1 MTIRINDNTRC
12 VQFLLSSCSRSVSF
26 FHTLILLFYSFLIF
40 LSYFIH
46 FLPCVIF
53 LPSFFSLSSYPLFSL
68 FSSSSFLLF
77 YSSFIPISFFLSND
91 ITSFVGE
98 GSKNSTTL
106 DRTNVVAERRSSCH
120 FAAYYARIRF
130 GPVSAAIVPSSRGRR

>member
-1 MTIRINDNTRC
+1 MITHDVYSFFYFLAL
-12 VQFLLSSCSRSVSF
+12 VQFFF
-26 FHTLILLFYSFLIF
+26 FHTLTLLYSFSIF

-46 FLPCVIF
+46 FLSSFIF
-53 LPSFFSLSSYPLFSL
+53 FPSSSFLSSSPLFSL

-77 YSSFIPISFFLSND
+77 YSSILPISFFLSND

-106 DRTNVVAERRSSCH
+106 DRTNVVVERRSSCH

>member
-1 MTIRINDNTRC
+1 MIIQINDNRRC
-12 VQFLLSSCSRSVSF
+12 VQFLLFSCSCSVSF
-26 FHTLILLFYSFLIF
+26 FHTLILLYSFSIF
-40 LSYFIH
+40 LSYIIH
-46 FLPCVIF
+46 FLSSFI
-53 LPSFFSLSSYPLFSL
+53 FFSSSSLLSSSPLFSL

-77 YSSFIPISFFLSND
+77 YSPIFPISFFHSND